1 MRDVPAQTH
10 KWDKIPP
17 ERLFHKTRK
26 IGSLVIGE
34 GTQNV
39 INSGGF
45 RGVGLKKKKIRIS

>member
-26 IGSLVIGE
+26 IGNLVIGE